1 MGADRLPDDGGGIDP
16 AGNGGQP
23 DNASRMDA
31 ADGLPDDRPS
41 AQRLDEHAR
50 TAGAD
55 VASAEPRGREE
66 YGNAIR
72 TDGAISLSADHPGED
87 EPRQPTLSPEAE
99 AETEATEG
107 AAALADDPVE
117 RTDANDRR
125 AVTGADGVAE
135 SEDLVAAPADPPAMP
150 ESGGHIPGDG
160 QERLPGDGN
169 GEASSAAD
177 EPSEDKAA
185 DSQHA
190 GGPSGES
197 GPDVPPVSQQ
207 ETTELRDPAQQG
219 LSEVTETASI
229 SPDASGDNVGYD
241 DSPPPLT
248 DLEWVEHVTTVCD
261 RLWERAL
268 CRSDHRLP
276 PYTIDPAHKIWSEE
290 RGLLHDSIINDIY
303 AKAANVPCELK
314 AIITGG
320 LEAQVRLLF

>member
-31 ADGLPDDRPS
+31 ADGLPGDRPS

-72 TDGAISLSADHPGED
+72 IDDAISLSADHRGENG
-87 EPRQPTLSPEAE
+87 PRQPTPSPEAS
-99 AETEATEG
+99 ATATEG

-117 RTDANDRR
+117 RTGADDRR

-135 SEDLVAAPADPPAMP
+135 SEDLVAAPADSPAMP

-160 QERLPGDGN
+160 QERLLGDGN

-190 GGPSGES
+190 GGPSDES

-207 ETTELRDPAQQG
+207 ETTELRDPTQQG
-219 LSEVTETASI
+219 LSEVTEPASI

-241 DSPPPLT
+241 DLPQPLT

-261 RLWERAL
+261 RLWEERS
-268 CRSDHRLP
+268 CRPDHRLP
-276 PYTIDPAHKIWSEE
+276 LYNDPAHKIWSEE
-290 RGLLHDSIINDIY
+290 RGLLHDSIINEHQ
-303 AKAANVPCELK
+303 C
-314 AIITGG
+314 
-320 LEAQVRLLF
+320 QSS